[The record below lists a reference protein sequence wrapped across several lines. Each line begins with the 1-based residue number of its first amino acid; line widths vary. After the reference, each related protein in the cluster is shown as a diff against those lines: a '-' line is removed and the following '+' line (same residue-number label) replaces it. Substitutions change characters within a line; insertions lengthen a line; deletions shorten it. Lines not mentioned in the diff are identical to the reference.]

1 VSAVARVFLL
11 SPAHC
16 GGERA
21 RLLFDARARFDLA
34 RRLHGGHGP
43 SLGEVF
49 AFLSGLYFR
58 GKLTY
63 ALAFARPPAG
73 GAGLYVITPCDGL
86 CAAEEPVDVV
96 RLRRFAAVDI
106 ATGDPR
112 YHEPLARD
120 AGRLA
125 AALDAA
131 AEVVLLGSVATGKY
145 VEPLTRA
152 LGDRLRFPAEFVGR
166 GDMSRGGLLLRAVRS
181 GVELAYVPVAGAAR
195 RGARP
200 ARLEPVPR
208 LVPPT
213 ASRLATPARPGPAS
227 ALAPPPRV
235 DPPPHLDPPH
245 PGPGRP
251 GPRPGSGPVRPDR

>member
-1 VSAVARVFLL
+1 VSAPARVFLL

-21 RLLFDARARFDLA
+21 RLLFDTRARFDLA

-73 GAGLYVITPCDGL
+73 APGLYVITPCDGL
-86 CAAEEPVDVV
+86 RAAEEPVDLA
-96 RLRRFAAVDI
+96 RLQRFAAVDI

-125 AALDAA
+125 AALDPG

-145 VEPLTRA
+145 LEPLARA
-152 LGDRLRFPAEFVGR
+152 LGDTLRFPADFVGR

-181 GVELAYVPVAGAAR
+181 GVELAYIPVAGAAR
-195 RGARP
+195 RGTRP
-200 ARLEPVPR
+200 ARLAPLPR
-208 LVPPT
+208 N
-213 ASRLATPARPGPAS
+213 PG
-227 ALAPPPRV
+227 
-235 DPPPHLDPPH
+235 
-245 PGPGRP
+245 
-251 GPRPGSGPVRPDR
+251 VR